1 MHGTLEMTYMAV
13 KFNFQQVLLK
23 TLIST
28 MNTLKDM
35 AVLNIIRT
43 DGKYDLE
50 AKREDLEIILRFLI
64 FGQNKTQWSLVP
76 CQYELFKY
84 YLNSG
89 QIPNN
94 LHLNE
99 RATNWGIIC
108 NVTIEAIFWL
118 KNAATFS
125 IIICAWDSFNKA

>member
-1 MHGTLEMTYMAV
+1 M
-13 KFNFQQVLLK
+13 
-23 TLIST
+23 
-28 MNTLKDM
+28 
-35 AVLNIIRT
+35 NIIETGAVSNIVEKDRE
-43 DGKYDLE
+43 YAMQ

-64 FGQNKTQWSLVP
+64 LGQNKTQWSLVP
-76 CQYELFKY
+76 CQYGLFNY

-99 RATNWGIIC
+99 RATNRGIIC

-118 KNAATFS
+118 KNAATCS